1 MRALV
6 PLLCVLLAGSA
17 APAAA
22 DPCPSGPFIVFF
34 EWQSDALSP
43 ESQQI
48 LADALKRRGQCGGTR
63 MLVSGHS
70 DTSEQPGTDMAR
82 ARAVDRWLM
91 RHGIAPDDIR
101 VDALG
106 TSRLRIETGPNIREF
121 QNRRVELIYRPT
133 AIEPLEK

>member
-22 DPCPSGPFIVFF
+22 DPCPSGPYIVFF

-43 ESQQI
+43 ESQQV
-48 LADALKRRGQCGGTR
+48 LADALKRRRQCGGTR

-70 DTSEQPGTDMAR
+70 DTSEEPGMDMAR

-91 RHGIAPDDIR
+91 GHGIAPDDIR
-101 VDALG
+101 VDAFG
-106 TSRLRIETGPNIREF
+106 ASRPRIETGPDIREI
-121 QNRRVELIYRPT
+121 QNRRVEIIYGPS
-133 AIEPLEK
+133 APEPLEQ